1 MATVQG
7 AGIIS
12 GPLSGGLSDRI
23 GRRPLIAAGM
33 VSSSVLLI
41 LLMVLRVE
49 WLFILVLALIGFFL
63 YSTSPV
69 LNAWALDIAPPH
81 LGGTSIGILFASQ
94 SLLGGI
100 APVLGGYIADRVRHR
115 DDVLLHRRDGAA
127 GEPDHHHDPRRPRS
141 TADGDVRVIS
151 GGVSRP
157 P

>member
-33 VSSSVLLI
+33 VSSSVMLI

-49 WLFILVLALIGFFL
+49 WLFIFVLALIGFFL

-100 APVLGGYIADRVRHR
+100 APVVGG
-115 DDVLLHRRDGAA
+115 
-127 GEPDHHHDPRRPRS
+127 
-141 TADGDVRVIS
+141 
-151 GGVSRP
+151 
-157 P
+157 